1 MSGKLAAELK
11 QGKPFASLEHEAL
24 LNLAKTAS
32 VLGQAEAA
40 MLKPFDLSPAQYN
53 VLRILKGAGEG
64 GRNCQEIGER
74 LVAKDPDITRLIDRL
89 MDRGLVTRARSE
101 EALLNSAASRRPR
114 SMAET
119 ISPPGSAFTAAPM
132 AVNTSIEMPTVR
144 NLRPLKSSSLVI
156 GFLNQPS
163 GCVGIG
169 P

>member
-89 MDRGLVTRARSE
+89 MDRGLVTRSRSE
-101 EALLNSAASRRPR
+101 EDRRVVVTRITRDGAALLAKIAPHEEALPRELLGRLGRRKL
-114 SMAET
+114 ET
-119 ISPPGSAFTAAPM
+119 L
-132 AVNTSIEMPTVR
+132 IELLEEAR
-144 NLRPLKSSSLVI
+144 EKS
-156 GFLNQPS
+156 
-163 GCVGIG
+163 
-169 P
+169 